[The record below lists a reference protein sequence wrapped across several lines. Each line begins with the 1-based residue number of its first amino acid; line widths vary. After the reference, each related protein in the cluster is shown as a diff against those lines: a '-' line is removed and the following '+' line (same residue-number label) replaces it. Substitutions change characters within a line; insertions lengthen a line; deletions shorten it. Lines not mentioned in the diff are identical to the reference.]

1 MRKLRSLFVLA
12 LGAMVGV
19 ADVAAAQ
26 GVTTGAI
33 SGLVADESGKPI
45 DGALIQVENK
55 SNGFKASTLT
65 RENGRYYVQGLEV
78 GGPYTVSVRRLG
90 FAQQAQD
97 GVLVKLGQ
105 TVPVDFVVKAQ
116 AAQLAGVTV
125 SATKGAIISPTKM
138 GVSTTISDT
147 AIARFPSLNRDFTDF
162 ARATPQVST
171 TGNGLSGGG
180 VNNRYNL
187 IQIDG
192 ANESDLFGLGS
203 NGRPGDQAG
212 AKSISLD
219 AVKEYQVLLSPFDV
233 RQGNFSGLLINAV
246 TKSGTNNFHG
256 SVFGYTRDQDLTR
269 KQPFLGAFS
278 RSQYGASIGGPIVR
292 NKAFFFLSTEW
303 QKEQLL
309 STGPYIGSSDSP
321 VSQTQVDAFNTVLA
335 PLGIAGGTGAQINR
349 PNPLTNVFARVDLN
363 FLPKTRVVVRH
374 NYGAADNNNFGGGGS
389 RDAITNNQPSF
400 ALTSNAYAFTSRKN
414 ATVVQAFTALGNGVL
429 NELNVGYTTINDK
442 RDPVTKLAQISV
454 VTPRQTGTGTAL
466 FIAGGEASSHGN
478 QLDQKTLELAD
489 NLTIPIG
496 DHNVTIGTK
505 NIFYQSANLFANNL
519 FGTWRFNSL
528 DSLRGTC
535 ATCGG
540 NALASS
546 YAVTVPTPAGTDGFI
561 RMKSATYAFYVQD
574 QWNVRPTINFTYG
587 IRADIPVFRN
597 KPVYNLAVDTAYK
610 RNTSDLPT
618 GNIQWSPR
626 IGFNWDVTGDQRN
639 QLRGGVGG
647 FTGSPAGVWLSNAYG
662 NTGLLGT
669 PGLTCNNATPSNAN
683 YPPTFTSAAI
693 ANPPVRCGG
702 TNANP
707 ASAALSSTINT
718 IDPNMKFP
726 QVIKYSLGFDH
737 DFGRNIIGSVEG
749 LYTRSKYSL
758 FYSNLALA
766 GPQGT
771 DAHGRTMYGT
781 ITGSSSSPVTKG
793 GRNQVYD
800 ASNSSGG
807 DYSYNL
813 TASLIKRFADNWE
826 GALSYTYSEAR
837 DVQSTLN
844 STANSNFNQGRTVS
858 GDLLDKT
865 TLAPAKW
872 DQPHKIAAAGTYSF
886 PWRMDVSLIYTGTSG
901 SAYDYYHSTD
911 ENADGS
917 TANDLVYIPKNT
929 ADANE
934 ILFTGYNVP
943 ASAASVTAQQVAMDK
958 FINSV
963 DCLKNQRGQ
972 ILKRM
977 TCRAPWRDLYNVSIR
992 QSLPSV
998 SDHSMSFAIDIF
1010 NFANL
1015 VNSRWGQQKSTVSP
1029 GLPGVQLLSRTG
1041 VTTQSGKTVGVYT
1054 FSPTQTL
1061 YDVRNVDSNYRIQL
1075 SLRYGF

>member
-1 MRKLRSLFVLA
+1 MRTPRWQCFAFAVLFVTAGFGRKA
-12 LGAMVGV
+12 L
-19 ADVAAAQ
+19 AQ

-33 SGLVADESGKPI
+33 AGLVVDESGKPT
-45 DGALIQVENK
+45 DGALIQVENR

-78 GGPYTVSVRRLG
+78 GGPYTVQVRRLG
-90 FAQQAQD
+90 FAQQSQD
-97 GVLVKLGQ
+97 GVQVKLGQ

-116 AAQLAGVTV
+116 AAQLASVTV
-125 SATKGAIISPTKM
+125 SATKGAVISPNKT
-138 GVSTTISDT
+138 GVGTTISDT
-147 AIARFPSLNRDFTDF
+147 AIARLPSLNRDFTDF

-212 AKSISLD
+212 GKSISLD

-246 TKSGTNNFHG
+246 TKSGTNNIHG

-269 KQPFLGAFS
+269 KQPFLGAYS
-278 RSQYGASIGGPIVR
+278 RSQYGASLGGPIIR

-309 STGPYIGSSDSP
+309 STGPFIGSSDSP
-321 VSQTQVDAFNTVLA
+321 VSQTQVDAFNAALS
-335 PLGIAGGTGAQINR
+335 PLGIAGGSGAQINR
-349 PNPLTNVFARVDLN
+349 PNPLTNIFARVDLN

-374 NYGAADNNNFGGGGS
+374 NYGVADNNVFGGGGS
-389 RDAITNNQPSF
+389 RDAITANQPSF
-400 ALTSNAYAFTSRKN
+400 ALTSNAFAFASEKN
-414 ATVVQAFTALGNGVL
+414 ATVMQAFTALGNGVL
-429 NELNVGYTTINDK
+429 NEVNVGYTTIKDA
-442 RDPVTKLAQISV
+442 RDPVLKTASLSV
-454 VTPRQTGTGTAL
+454 IVPRQTGTGTAL

-478 QLDQKTLELAD
+478 RLNQKTLELSD
-489 NLTIPIG
+489 NLTVPIG
-496 DHNVTIGTK
+496 NHNVTLGTK
-505 NIFYQSANLFANNL
+505 NIIYQSENLFANNL

-528 DSLRGTC
+528 DSLRNGI
-535 ATCGG
+535 
-540 NALASS
+540 ASS
-546 YAVTVPTPAGTDGFI
+546 YGVTVPTPAGTDGYI

-587 IRADIPVFRN
+587 IRADIPSFRN
-597 KPVYNLAVDTAYK
+597 KPVYNLSVDTAYK
-610 RNTSDLPT
+610 RNTSELPT
-618 GNIQWSPR
+618 GSIQWSPR

-639 QLRGGVGG
+639 QLRGGIGG

-683 YPPTFTSAAI
+683 YPPLFSQAAL
-693 ANPPVRCGG
+693 ASPPVRCGG
-702 TNANP
+702 LNANP
-707 ASAALSSTINT
+707 ATAALSSTINT
-718 IDPNMKFP
+718 IDPNLKFP

-737 DFGRNIIGSVEG
+737 DFGRNIIGTVEG

-758 FYSNLALA
+758 FYSNLALV
-766 GPQGT
+766 GPQGV
-771 DAHGRTMYGT
+771 DARGRTMYGT
-781 ITGSSSSPVTKG
+781 ITGTASSPTVRG

-800 ASNSSGG
+800 MSNSRGG
-807 DYSYNL
+807 DYAYNVTVAL
-813 TASLIKRFADNWE
+813 TKRFADNWE
-826 GALSYTYSEAR
+826 GALSYTFSEAR

-844 STANSNFNQGRTVS
+844 STANSNFNQGRSVS

-886 PWRMDVSLIYTGTSG
+886 PWRMDVSVIYTGSSG
-901 SAYDYYHSTD
+901 AAYDYYHSTD

-917 TANDLVYIPKNT
+917 TANDPVYVPRSVGDQ
-929 ADANE
+929 AE

-943 ASAASVTAQQVAMDK
+943 TSAASVAAQQTAMEK

-963 DCLKNQRGQ
+963 DCLNNQRGQ

-977 TCRAPWRDLYNVSIR
+977 SCRAPWRELYNVSVR
-992 QSLPSV
+992 QSLPTLR
-998 SDHSMSFAIDIF
+998 DHSLSFAVDIF

-1015 VNSRWGQQKSTVSP
+1015 VNNRWGQQKSTVAA

-1041 VTTQSGKTVGVYT
+1041 VTTQNGKTVGIYT
-1054 FSPTQTL
+1054 FNTAQTR

>member
-1 MRKLRSLFVLA
+1 M
-12 LGAMVGV
+12 
-19 ADVAAAQ
+19 
-26 GVTTGAI
+26 
-33 SGLVADESGKPI
+33 
-45 DGALIQVENK
+45 
-55 SNGFKASTLT
+55 
-65 RENGRYYVQGLEV
+65 
-78 GGPYTVSVRRLG
+78 
-90 FAQQAQD
+90 
-97 GVLVKLGQ
+97 
-105 TVPVDFVVKAQ
+105 PVDFVIKAQ
-116 AAQLAGVTV
+116 AATLAGVTV
-125 SATKGAIISPTKM
+125 SATKGAIISPNKT

-171 TGNGLSGGG
+171 QGNGLSGGG

-269 KQPFLGAFS
+269 KQPFLGAYS
-278 RSQYGASIGGPIVR
+278 RSQYGASIGGPILR
-292 NKAFFFLSTEW
+292 NKAFFFLATEW
-303 QKEQLL
+303 QNEELL
-309 STGPYIGSSDSP
+309 ASGPYIGSSDSP
-321 VSQTQVDAFNTVLA
+321 VSQAQVDALNAALV
-335 PLGIAGGTGAQINR
+335 PLGIAGGTGEQINR

-363 FLPKTRVVVRH
+363 FLPRTRIVLRH
-374 NYGAADNNNFGGGGS
+374 NYGYGENKNFF
-389 RDAITNNQPSF
+389 RDAITSSQPSF
-400 ALTSNAYAFTSRKN
+400 PLSSYAYAFTSAKN
-414 ATVVQAFTALGNGVL
+414 ATVLQAFTSLGNGVL
-429 NELNVGYTTINDK
+429 NELNIGYTTINDK
-442 RDPVTKLAQISV
+442 RDPATKAASISV
-454 VTPRQTGTGTAL
+454 VVPRQTGSGTAL
-466 FIAGGEASSHGN
+466 FQVGGEASSHGN
-478 QLDQKTLELAD
+478 QLDQKTIEIAD

-496 DHNVTIGTK
+496 DHNVTFGTK
-505 NIFYQSANLFANNL
+505 NIFYESANLFANNL

-528 DSLRGTC
+528 DSLKGTC

-540 NALASS
+540 NPQAFS

-574 QWNVRPTINFTYG
+574 QWNVRPTLNFTYG
-587 IRADIPVFRN
+587 VRADIPVFRN
-597 KPVYNLAVDTAYK
+597 KPRYNLAVDTAYK
-610 RNTSDLPT
+610 RNTSELPT

-626 IGFNWDVTGDQRN
+626 IGFNWDINGDQKN
-639 QLRGGVGG
+639 QLRGGLGA

-669 PGLTCNNATPSNAN
+669 PGLTCNNATVTNAF
-683 YPPTFTSAAI
+683 YPPAFSQSALTT
-693 ANPPVRCGG
+693 PPTRCGG

-726 QVIKYSLGFDH
+726 QVYKYSLGFDH
-737 DFGRNIIGSVEG
+737 DFGRNIIGTVEG
-749 LYTRSKYSL
+749 LYTKSKYAL
-758 FYSNLALA
+758 FYSNLALE

-771 DAHGRTMYGT
+771 DARGRTMYGT
-781 ITGSSSSPVTKG
+781 ITGSSSSPKVRG

-800 ASNSSGG
+800 ASNSTGG

-813 TASLIKRFADNWE
+813 TASLTKRFADNWE
-826 GALSYTYSEAR
+826 GSLSYTFSEAR

-844 STANSNFNQGRTVS
+844 STANSNFNQGRAIS

-872 DQPHKIAAAGTYSF
+872 DQPHKIAMAGTYSF

-901 SAYDYYHSTD
+901 AAFDFTHSTD

-917 TANDLVYIPKNT
+917 TANDLVYVPKNT
-929 ADANE
+929 ADQNE

-943 ASAASVTAQQVAMDK
+943 ASAADVTAQQVAMEK
-958 FINSV
+958 FINGSE
-963 DCLKNQRGQ
+963 CLKNQRGQ
-972 ILKRM
+972 IMKRM
-977 TCRAPWRDLYNVSIR
+977 SCRAPWRELYNVSLR

-998 SDHSMSFAIDIF
+998 RDHSVSLAVDIF

-1015 VNSRWGQQKSTVSP
+1015 VNSRWGQQKVAVQQ
-1029 GLPGVQLLSRTG
+1029 GLPGVFLLSRTA
-1041 VTTQSGKTVGVYT
+1041 VTTQNGKSVGVYRFNT
-1054 FSPTQTL
+1054 GQTL
-1061 YDVRNVDSNYRIQL
+1061 VDVRNVDSNYRIQL
-1075 SLRYGF
+1075 SLRYAF